1 MTGYLIFG
9 LILAAFAAPLLA
21 VARLADPPRRRQPLS
36 RGARAFIGVLLM
48 LLAAV
53 LFPVVAAWILGTL
66 VVLGAGAALLAHRY
80 GRTR

>member
-1 MTGYLIFG
+1 MTGYIIFG

-21 VARLADPPRRRQPLS
+21 VARLADPPPRRQPLS

-48 LLAAV
+48 VLAAV

-66 VVLGAGAALLAHRY
+66 VALGAGAALLARRY
-80 GRTR
+80 GKTR